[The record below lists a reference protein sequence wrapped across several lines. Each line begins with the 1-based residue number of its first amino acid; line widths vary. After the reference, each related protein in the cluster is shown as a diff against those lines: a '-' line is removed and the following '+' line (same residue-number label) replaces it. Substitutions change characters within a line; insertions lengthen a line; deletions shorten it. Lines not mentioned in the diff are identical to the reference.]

1 MTAFKPIWQVQIA
14 GTNYTN
20 AILADLSITS
30 GRTNIYEQAYAGY
43 ANITLINLDQS
54 QLAFGIQESMTI
66 SVQDSNGDFVPL
78 FGGEIVDIS
87 ITVQTASQVALTQS
101 VTITAVGAL
110 ARLPK
115 ALTNGVLT
123 KALDGV
129 QIEKILREVL
139 FATWS
144 EVPSATTWATYEAG
158 VTWANAGNS
167 GVGTIDTG
175 NYELSARSS
184 NRTDVYS
191 LVSGLANSGLG
202 YLYESAT
209 GQISY
214 ADSTHRTNYLQTNG
228 YTEISANKAL
238 ARGVSIQTR
247 AGDVRNDVTLIYKNN
262 AEVSAIDADSVAI
275 YGQIAQIFTTSLENS
290 SDAQDQA
297 DFYLTLRAQPQ
308 ANFNALTF
316 ELSNPE
322 LTDAE
327 RDVLINI
334 FIGLPIAI
342 TDLPLNMVAGRFQ
355 GFVEG
360 WFWRAG
366 FNQLSL
372 TINASPLAFSL
383 QAQRWNDVNIAETWS
398 SVSATLDW
406 ASATIVAQKGK
417 L

>member
-14 GTNYTN
+14 GTNFTN

-30 GRTNIYEQAYAGY
+30 GRTNIYTQPYAGY

-54 QLAFGIQESMTI
+54 QLAFGIQESLTI
-66 SVQDSNGDFVPL
+66 SVQDSNGDYVPL
-78 FGGEIVDIS
+78 FGGEIVDIG
-87 ITVQTASQVALTQS
+87 ITVQTASQIALTQS
-101 VTITAVGAL
+101 VNITAVGAL

-123 KALDGV
+123 KALDGE
-129 QIEKILREVL
+129 QIAVILRDVL

-144 EVPSATTWATYEAG
+144 EVPSSTTWATYEAG

-167 GVGTIDTG
+167 GVGEIDTG
-175 NYELSARSS
+175 NYELAARSS

-191 LVSGLANSGLG
+191 LVSALANSGLG

-214 ADSTHRTNYLQTNG
+214 ADSTHRTNYLSTYG

-247 AGDVRNDVTLIYKNN
+247 AGDVRNDVTVAYHNGGE
-262 AEVSAIDADSVAI
+262 ASATDADSIAI
-275 YGQIAQIFTTSLENS
+275 YGQIAQIFQTTLDKAA
-290 SDAQDQA
+290 DALDQA
-297 DFYLTLRAQPQ
+297 EFYLSLRAQPQ
-308 ANFNALTF
+308 PNFNALTF
-316 ELSNPE
+316 ELSNSE

-334 FIGLPIAI
+334 FMGLPIAI
-342 TDLPLNMVAGRFQ
+342 TDLPLNMVSGRFQ

-360 WFWRAG
+360 WTWRAG

-372 TINASPLAFSL
+372 TITASPLAFSL

-398 SVSATLDW
+398 SVSASLDW
-406 ASATIVAQKGK
+406 ASATIVA
-417 L
+417 

>member
-1 MTAFKPIWQVQIA
+1 MTAFKPIWQVTIA
-14 GTNYTN
+14 GTNFTN

-30 GRTNIYEQAYAGY
+30 GRTNIYTQPYAGY

-115 ALTNGVLT
+115 ALTDGVLS

-175 NYELSARSS
+175 NYELAARSS

-316 ELSNPE
+316 ELSNSE

-334 FIGLPIAI
+334 FMGLPIAI

-360 WFWRAG
+360 WSWRAG
-366 FNQLSL
+366 FNQLAL

-406 ASATIVAQKGK
+406 ASATIVA
-417 L
+417 